1 MATRQTSSRRAL
13 HQNTARPW
21 EAPEDAIRLVPELPI
36 IPKAPQA
43 APRTGQRPAYVT
55 PEPPPPPVPDEDSQP
70 RRITSSLRA
79 PEDVK
84 LVEEVLLGEPTVP
97 MGPPRRH
104 ALSTEL
110 VKETFAQRRYGPAR
124 YRLHIEESKS
134 GAGGLPGQ
142 QPLMLIAR
150 KEPVPSIFCG
160 WVDPAQGEAQLRSYG
175 VVSHRYERRHG
186 EPPPLSE
193 EEYDRFLDRLMD
205 ALFDAGFQILH
216 LVSNEEELRPSGWRG
231 RFLRRSFLTGLGVTL
246 LTMGAFALGL
256 NAAHLVPWLV
266 QHVPTWLS
274 LTGSIIEQG
283 ISWFEAARH
292 LLA

>member
-21 EAPEDAIRLVPELPI
+21 EF

-43 APRTGQRPAYVT
+43 TPRSTGQRPAYVT
-55 PEPPPPPVPDEDSQP
+55 PPPPPPVPDEDLVP

-79 PEDVK
+79 PED
-84 LVEEVLLGEPTVP
+84 VLLGEPTVP
-97 MGPPRRH
+97 MGPPRRSP
-104 ALSTEL
+104 LSTEL

-134 GAGGLPGQ
+134 GGAGIPGQ

-150 KEPVPSIFCG
+150 KEPVPPLLCG

-175 VVSHRYERRHG
+175 VLVHRYQRRHG

-193 EEYDRFLDRLMD
+193 DEYDRFLDKLMD
-205 ALFDAGFQILH
+205 TLFDGGFQILH
-216 LVSNEEELRPSGWRG
+216 FVSDEEELRPSGWRG
-231 RFLRRSFLTGLGVTL
+231 RFLRRSFRTGLGVTL
-246 LTMGAFALGL
+246 LVTGAFALGL
-256 NAAHLVPWLV
+256 NAAHLVPWLF
-266 QHVPTWLS
+266 QQFPTWIA
-274 LTGSIIEQG
+274 LTSSGLEQG
-283 ISWFEAARH
+283 ISWFLSTLH
-292 LLA
+292 LLP